1 MKTKRL
7 AACLLCAVLTAANVN
22 LSTFAASETNA
33 EVNIDVSDS
42 RGSFVRMEQY
52 GNYTG
57 SPQSQNAAVRVTD
70 MKFMQ
75 KNGLNG
81 KMMRMWVSL
90 GGDFTYLNS
99 SGKTAAKTADIV
111 RAKVNST
118 AAAHFADI
126 SRYTDE
132 LLVCVQHTNMLTGTW
147 SQNDLIVRYT
157 AAIKALVTAFP
168 KAKLFEVV
176 NEPDLADGSFYS
188 SVDDYYDCYYKA
200 PYKALKAVNDAL
212 GLTGEN
218 SLKLGGPVTAMFIP
232 TNRNSAGQKNTYY
245 IRDFIRRYKTDADPD
260 KRLDFISYH
269 QYGSVYKGDV
279 AFMGTEQAQLRS
291 WLGESYGGV
300 TLDENMPVYVSELG
314 VFPGKNSSSL
324 DFYADTFLN
333 AAALASM
340 NYHYINNAGGN
351 LQMHPFM
358 WFPRH
363 TQNTNWRKNILVND
377 RTDNSSGAVTQ
388 YFTPTGNMF
397 RMMAM
402 LRHERVAAEVTPQRS
417 GSAGDGSSLGIY
429 TLATRDDDSVGVMLW
444 NYQFDSNSSLAS
456 PFNKGNVTYNVRTN
470 INGLDSIEKFR
481 GKDVLVRLYRTDAES
496 GSYLHRNGS
505 AIDGAATETDSGI
518 TIDKELINLDGAN
531 TVPYEE
537 YTVTPQ
543 GGSISFDFSF
553 DRNKFRFAELIPI
566 ASHELARGRRAWS
579 NGGGLSAAYAF
590 DGDMSTRW
598 GAKNNSYP
606 YYIAVDLGRQCR
618 VTSAKINWYKQ
629 NERCYGYKIYE
640 SDDGASFSLI
650 ADRSDNKS
658 FGETEDCFSSCAR
671 YYKIEV
677 TGCSNAAGYAS
688 INEIELFGS
697 GEIACGAD
705 SFSNEITDVQNPRS
719 CFASGGTLASN
730 PARLAFDNDSSTRW
744 IASGLA
750 GQYIGCDLGCEY
762 ELDEVTVDWYS
773 SGSRTYQ
780 YIVQGSA
787 DGETYFTLSDES
799 SNKISGTVT
808 SDVSGKKARFIR
820 IMLTG
825 ASNPGYNPRVNEI
838 TVTAKQVNHSWER
851 EVTAEQYVNGE
862 WSKTESANSTVS
874 ALSKMFD
881 GSASTRWGAST
892 GDFPYRVTVEL
903 DEETDISYL
912 DIDWYE
918 GGFKNRRIYSYTVET
933 STDGENFAAAYD
945 GTQSRDMGSSKCPV
959 NARARYVRINI
970 TGVSDG
976 GYASICELRVFGGG
990 SAVICNTPEFT
1001 ANGRRAFLI
1010 AGDGSIGAETLIINN
1025 GAEFTAM
1032 LVTAAYDS
1040 GGNLTAVS
1048 QAKQTVEA
1056 NSRCSIKAEINAGG
1070 NAAFARSFLWN
1081 GKSMTPLSGVGVTA
1095 EYQKG

>member
-200 PYKALKAVNDAL
+200 HYKALKAVNDAL

-358 WFPRH
+358 WVPRH
-363 TQNTNWRKNILVND
+363 TQNTNWRKNMLVND

-444 NYQFDSNSSLAS
+444 NYQFDNNSSLAS
-456 PFNKGNVTYNVRTN
+456 PFNKGNVIYNVRTN

-598 GAKNNSYP
+598 GA
-606 YYIAVDLGRQCR
+606 
-618 VTSAKINWYKQ
+618 
-629 NERCYGYKIYE
+629 
-640 SDDGASFSLI
+640 
-650 ADRSDNKS
+650 
-658 FGETEDCFSSCAR
+658 
-671 YYKIEV
+671 
-677 TGCSNAAGYAS
+677 
-688 INEIELFGS
+688 
-697 GEIACGAD
+697 
-705 SFSNEITDVQNPRS
+705 
-719 CFASGGTLASN
+719 
-730 PARLAFDNDSSTRW
+730 
-744 IASGLA
+744 
-750 GQYIGCDLGCEY
+750 
-762 ELDEVTVDWYS
+762 
-773 SGSRTYQ
+773 
-780 YIVQGSA
+780 
-787 DGETYFTLSDES
+787 
-799 SNKISGTVT
+799 
-808 SDVSGKKARFIR
+808 
-820 IMLTG
+820 
-825 ASNPGYNPRVNEI
+825 
-838 TVTAKQVNHSWER
+838 
-851 EVTAEQYVNGE
+851 
-862 WSKTESANSTVS
+862 
-874 ALSKMFD
+874 
-881 GSASTRWGAST
+881 ST

-945 GTQSRDMGSSKCPV
+945 GTQSRDMGSSNCPV